1 MNNEKSNESR
11 RPGNVS
17 ETPVGSRQKRRKFVT
32 KAGMIVPAILVAK
45 SRSSLAGQ
53 CLSPSASASI
63 NLLHSREDRS
73 TSICTGG
80 SPGYWKNQSV
90 DSFPFLK
97 TRFNTVFSPGFT
109 GELTIKITGTNKKDQ
124 DNDTETL
131 QGEKLTIQQVIQ
143 LAGAKSDPDQ
153 FAAHMAAAWCNL
165 AAGFVPPEV
174 LNLQELKTM
183 WRAIKQ
189 TGAYSPTHNVT
200 WSVSDV
206 KFYLVNSTFDR

>member
-1 MNNEKSNESR
+1 MNGEKSIES

-17 ETPVGSRQKRRKFVT
+17 ETPTGSRERRRKFVT

-73 TSICTGG
+73 TSVCTGG

-90 DSFPFLK
+90 DSYRFLK
-97 TRFNTVFSPGFT
+97 TRFNTIFSPGFT
-109 GELTIKITGTNKKDQ
+109 GEVTIKITGTNKKDQ

-165 AAGFVPPEV
+165 SAGFVPREV
-174 LNLQELKTM
+174 LSLQELQAM
-183 WRAIKQ
+183 WRDIKQ